1 MAVGKATALNARRR
15 TMHRRLNRL
24 AALGLL
30 LLLASCQRLTAPLGV
45 ATSASPTA
53 SHRSEGDLT
62 ADEVRDYLDGKT
74 LEVGDGAAPITMH
87 KAAIKAIA
95 FGGGYSGN
103 GEPWHSEITFIY
115 DSGMGSYAVIADIE
129 HRAVEDHQ
137 AFFGFKVKRIA
148 KQ

>member
-1 MAVGKATALNARRR
+1 
-15 TMHRRLNRL
+15 MHRRLKRF

-30 LLLASCQRLTAPLGV
+30 LLLASCQRLTAPMG
-45 ATSASPTA
+45 ATTFGSPNA
-53 SHRSEGDLT
+53 SHRGEGDLT
-62 ADEVRDYLDGKT
+62 AEEVRDYLDGKA

-87 KAAIKAIA
+87 KAGIKAMA

-115 DSGMGSYAVIADIE
+115 DSGTASYAVIADIE